1 MITVNFSRSWMV
13 FADGVEVTS
22 SLFCVAVTELPE
34 LIVHV
39 APVHPGPDT
48 LGAAGVMKPARATLT
63 PEARKTIQRIA
74 INLAARIVDSF
85 LLWFPR
91 FASRGDRCC
100 LLNTHAACQSANLSS
115 ATAAGAPSRPSRIP
129 AAEATRVREPPSERR
144 AG

>member
-1 MITVNFSRSWMV
+1 MV

-85 LLWFPR
+85 LLGLLGFPP
-91 FASRGDRCC
+91 AHPLGDV
-100 LLNTHAACQSANLSS
+100 AACYTRMERASLLTTRNRTVTNSS
-115 ATAAGAPSRPSRIP
+115 PDVKDGQVSSFPTGCGPPFATAKKLRP
-129 AAEATRVREPPSERR
+129 ADVA
-144 AG
+144 